1 MIFIQIWI
9 WTIDGYL
16 RKIGVQKDVIT
27 EKFVA
32 VVPVDVRSAQLRLG
46 LRLNAQQAL
55 DYDVVD
61 LGPHVRIIDSEL
73 LQMVAERW

>member
-46 LRLNAQQAL
+46 LRLDAQQAL

-73 LQMVAERW
+73 F

>member
-32 VVPVDVRSAQLRLG
+32 VVPVDVRSAQLRFG
-46 LRLNAQQAL
+46 LRLDAQQAL

-73 LQMVAERW
+73 LQMVTERW

>member
-32 VVPVDVRSAQLRLG
+32 VVPVDVGSTQLRLG
-46 LRLNAQQAL
+46 LWLDAQQAL

-73 LQMVAERW
+73 F